1 MDYKLTDFLP
11 TTKKECELRGW
22 DELDVI
28 LFSGDAYVDHP
39 SFGPAILGRILEANG
54 YRVAIVPQPD
64 WHGDFRDFKKLGRP
78 RLFFGVSPGAM
89 DSMVNRYTANR
100 RMRSEDAF
108 SPDSRHDMR
117 PDYPSIVYTQ
127 ILKKLYPDV
136 PVALG
141 GIEASLRRI
150 SHYDY
155 WKDELRKCILC
166 DSGADL
172 ILYGMGERSIVELAN
187 ALAEGKTMDQ
197 IHEMPQVAFY
207 CKEND
212 IPGGF
217 KEDDIILHS
226 HEECLHN
233 KKGQAE
239 NVRHLEEEAN
249 KMHAQRMIQET
260 DGKYVVVNPPFP
272 LMTTEELDAAFDLP
286 YTRLPHPKYKG
297 KTIPAYEMIK
307 FSVNLHRGCFGGCSF
322 CTISA
327 HQGKFVVCRSKESIL
342 KEVKKIIQMPDF
354 KGYLSDLGGPS
365 ANMYGMHGKNQK
377 ACEVCKRPSCV
388 NPQICPNLNTDHSKL
403 LEIYHAVDALPG
415 IKKSFIG
422 SGVRYD
428 LLLHK
433 SKDEKINRVA
443 MEYTR
448 ELITKHVSG
457 RLKVAPEHTSP
468 EVLKFMRKPSFDLF
482 YEFKRIFDKINKE
495 EGLNQQIIPYFISSH
510 PGCHEEDMAELAVIT
525 KGLDFHLEQVQDFT
539 PTPMTISTET
549 WYTGYDP
556 YTLEPVFSAKTQKE
570 KLAQRMFFFWYK
582 PEERRAIE
590 SELRRIG
597 RTDLIDKLYDKK
609 SFGGNHGGGFKG
621 KKTNFDDKAIG
632 STYDNPGVGRGA
644 KGKRGAGRNAAEPNG
659 GRGRG
664 RNAADRFAPKGYG
677 NVGCYDEEK
686 YLNEGR
692 PLNGKFSRNGHAQQG
707 RGNNTPQGRSN
718 NANANIRDAVA
729 AARAELRNQKE
740 QGAGFFKDKKKKS
753 FNPNFDTDNHNR
765 KNRYNSGDKNER
777 GSGDKNERGSGDRNE
792 RGSGD
797 RNERGS
803 GRGRGNQGRNE
814 GRGRRK

>member
-11 TTKKECELRGW
+11 TTKKECDLRGW

-39 SFGPAILGRILEANG
+39 SFGSAILGRILEANG

-127 ILKKLYPDV
+127 ILKKLFPDV

-187 ALAEGKTMDQ
+187 AFAEGKTMDE

-207 CKEND
+207 CKEKD

-217 KEDDIILHS
+217 KDDDIILHS

-249 KMHAQRMIQET
+249 KMHAQRMIQEV

-342 KEVKKIIQMPDF
+342 KEVKKIIAMPDF

-433 SKDEKINRVA
+433 SKDEKVNQAAR
-443 MEYTR
+443 EYTR

-597 RTDLIDKLYDKK
+597 RSDLIAKLYDKRDMK
-609 SFGGNHGGGFKG
+609 SGHPSAR
-621 KKTNFDDKAIG
+621 FDAKAIG

-644 KGKRGAGRNAAEPNG
+644 RGKNRLGNSSYGPNSGRN
-659 GRGRG
+659 G
-664 RNAADRFAPKGYG
+664 RNQSYQPKGYG
-677 NVGCYDEEK
+677 NVGCYDEDK
-686 YLNEGR
+686 YLNNGKPLNARNRNDGSQR
-692 PLNGKFSRNGHAQQG
+692 PLSPR
-707 RGNNTPQGRSN
+707 
-718 NANANIRDAVA
+718 
-729 AARAELRNQKE
+729 ELAKSVKE
-740 QGAGFFKDKKKKS
+740 QLKAEKGSGFFKDKKKKS
-753 FNPNFDTDNHNR
+753 FNPNFDEGNHRRGDMSQNR
-765 KNRYNSGDKNER
+765 GNGKQNHGNGRNSGSF
-777 GSGDKNERGSGDRNE
+777 SGDNRNK
-792 RGSGD
+792 G
-797 RNERGS
+797 NS
-803 GRGRGNQGRNE
+803 GRRGKR
-814 GRGRRK
+814 

>member
-127 ILKKLYPDV
+127 ILKKLFPDV

-187 ALAEGKTMDQ
+187 AFAEGKTMDE
-197 IHEMPQVAFY
+197 IHEMPQVVFY
-207 CKEND
+207 CKEKD

-217 KEDDIILHS
+217 KDDDIILHS

-249 KMHAQRMIQET
+249 KMHAQRMIQEV

-342 KEVKKIIQMPDF
+342 KEVKKIIAMPDF

-433 SKDEKINRVA
+433 SKDEKVNQAAR
-443 MEYTR
+443 EYTR

-597 RTDLIDKLYDKK
+597 RSDLIAKLYDKRDMK
-609 SFGGNHGGGFKG
+609 SGHPSAR
-621 KKTNFDDKAIG
+621 FDAKAIG

-644 KGKRGAGRNAAEPNG
+644 RGKNRQGNSSYGSNSGRN
-659 GRGRG
+659 G
-664 RNAADRFAPKGYG
+664 RNQSYQPKGYG
-677 NVGCYDEEK
+677 NVGCYDEDK
-686 YLNEGR
+686 YLNNGKPLNARNHHEGSQR
-692 PLNGKFSRNGHAQQG
+692 PLSPR
-707 RGNNTPQGRSN
+707 
-718 NANANIRDAVA
+718 
-729 AARAELRNQKE
+729 ELAKSVKE
-740 QGAGFFKDKKKKS
+740 QLKADKGSGFFKDKKKKS
-753 FNPNFDTDNHNR
+753 FNPNFDEGNHRRGDVSQNR
-765 KNRYNSGDKNER
+765 GNGNKNHEKGRNSGSF
-777 GSGDKNERGSGDRNE
+777 SGDNRNK
-792 RGSGD
+792 G
-797 RNERGS
+797 NS
-803 GRGRGNQGRNE
+803 GRRGKR
-814 GRGRRK
+814 

>member
-39 SFGPAILGRILEANG
+39 SFGSAILGRILEANG

-127 ILKKLYPDV
+127 ILKKLFPDV

-187 ALAEGKTMDQ
+187 AFAEGKTMDE

-207 CKEND
+207 CKEKD

-217 KEDDIILHS
+217 KDDDIILHS

-249 KMHAQRMIQET
+249 KMHAQRMIQEV

-342 KEVKKIIQMPDF
+342 KEVKKIIAMPDF

-433 SKDEKINRVA
+433 SKDEKVNQAAR
-443 MEYTR
+443 EYTR

-597 RTDLIDKLYDKK
+597 RSDLIAKLYDKRDMR
-609 SFGGNHGGGFKG
+609 GGH
-621 KKTNFDDKAIG
+621 TSARFDEKAVG

-644 KGKRGAGRNAAEPNG
+644 RGKNRQGNSSYGSYSGRN
-659 GRGRG
+659 G
-664 RNAADRFAPKGYG
+664 RNQSYQPKGYG
-677 NVGCYDEEK
+677 NVGCYDEDK
-686 YLNEGR
+686 YLNNGKPLNARNRHEGSQR
-692 PLNGKFSRNGHAQQG
+692 PLSPR
-707 RGNNTPQGRSN
+707 
-718 NANANIRDAVA
+718 
-729 AARAELRNQKE
+729 ELAKSVKE
-740 QGAGFFKDKKKKS
+740 QLKADKGSGFFKDKKKKS
-753 FNPNFDTDNHNR
+753 FNPNFDEGNHRRGDVSQNR
-765 KNRYNSGDKNER
+765 GNGNKNHEKGRNSGSF
-777 GSGDKNERGSGDRNE
+777 SGDYRNK
-792 RGSGD
+792 G
-797 RNERGS
+797 NS
-803 GRGRGNQGRNE
+803 GRRGKR
-814 GRGRRK
+814 

>member
-39 SFGPAILGRILEANG
+39 SFGSAILGRILEANG

-127 ILKKLYPDV
+127 ILKKLFPDV

-187 ALAEGKTMDQ
+187 AFAEGKTMDE
-197 IHEMPQVAFY
+197 IHEMPQVVFY
-207 CKEND
+207 CKEKD

-217 KEDDIILHS
+217 KDDDIILHS

-249 KMHAQRMIQET
+249 KMHAQRMIQEV

-342 KEVKKIIQMPDF
+342 KEVKKIIAMPDF

-433 SKDEKINRVA
+433 SKDEKVNQAAR
-443 MEYTR
+443 EYTR

-597 RTDLIDKLYDKK
+597 RSDLIAKLYDKRDMK
-609 SFGGNHGGGFKG
+609 SGHPSAR
-621 KKTNFDDKAIG
+621 FDAKAIG

-644 KGKRGAGRNAAEPNG
+644 RRKNRQGNSSYGPNSGRN
-659 GRGRG
+659 G
-664 RNAADRFAPKGYG
+664 RNQSYQPKGYG
-677 NVGCYDEEK
+677 NVGCYDEDK
-686 YLNEGR
+686 YLNNGKPLNARNHHEGSQR
-692 PLNGKFSRNGHAQQG
+692 PLSPR
-707 RGNNTPQGRSN
+707 
-718 NANANIRDAVA
+718 
-729 AARAELRNQKE
+729 ELAKSVKE
-740 QGAGFFKDKKKKS
+740 QLKAEKGSGFFKDKKKKS
-753 FNPNFDTDNHNR
+753 FNPNFDEGNHRRGDMSQNR
-765 KNRYNSGDKNER
+765 GNGKQNHGNGRNSGSF
-777 GSGDKNERGSGDRNE
+777 SGDNRNK
-792 RGSGD
+792 G
-797 RNERGS
+797 NS
-803 GRGRGNQGRNE
+803 GRRGKR
-814 GRGRRK
+814 

>member
-39 SFGPAILGRILEANG
+39 SFGAAILGRILEANG

-127 ILKKLYPDV
+127 ILKKLFPDV

-187 ALAEGKTMDQ
+187 AFAEGKTMDEF
-197 IHEMPQVAFY
+197 HEMPQVVFY
-207 CKEND
+207 CKEKD

-217 KEDDIILHS
+217 KDDDIILHS

-249 KMHAQRMIQET
+249 KMHAQRMIQEV

-342 KEVKKIIQMPDF
+342 KEVKKIIAMPDF

-433 SKDEKINRVA
+433 SKDEKVNQAAR
-443 MEYTR
+443 EYTR

-597 RTDLIDKLYDKK
+597 RSDLIAKLYDKRDMR
-609 SFGGNHGGGFKG
+609 GGH
-621 KKTNFDDKAIG
+621 TSARFDAKAIG

-644 KGKRGAGRNAAEPNG
+644 RGKNRQGNSSYGSNSGRN
-659 GRGRG
+659 G
-664 RNAADRFAPKGYG
+664 RNQSYQPKGYG
-677 NVGCYDEEK
+677 NVGCYDEDK
-686 YLNEGR
+686 YLNNGKPLNARNRNDGSQR
-692 PLNGKFSRNGHAQQG
+692 PLSPR
-707 RGNNTPQGRSN
+707 
-718 NANANIRDAVA
+718 
-729 AARAELRNQKE
+729 ELAKSVKE
-740 QGAGFFKDKKKKS
+740 QLKADKGSGFFKDKKKKS
-753 FNPNFDTDNHNR
+753 FNPNFDEGNHRRGDVSQNR
-765 KNRYNSGDKNER
+765 GNGKQNHGNGRNSGSF
-777 GSGDKNERGSGDRNE
+777 SGDYRNK
-792 RGSGD
+792 G
-797 RNERGS
+797 NS
-803 GRGRGNQGRNE
+803 GRRGKR
-814 GRGRRK
+814 